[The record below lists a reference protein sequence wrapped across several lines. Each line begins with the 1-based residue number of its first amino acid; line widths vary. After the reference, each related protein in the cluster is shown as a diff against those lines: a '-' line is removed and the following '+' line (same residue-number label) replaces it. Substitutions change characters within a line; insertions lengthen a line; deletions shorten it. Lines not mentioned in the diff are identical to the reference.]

1 MVTRVQPQ
9 AGNCCQEPSAS
20 VFISIPSHSHP
31 RSSPD
36 VLAVPA
42 SGLGS
47 PSGSHIAMSASIPQ
61 NAGRQRFQLI
71 EGSKM
76 SQSQGPGGVQ
86 VSNLGTAYSVPASS
100 GAKGWEQLVLFWSPW
115 EQEGQQV

>member
-1 MVTRVQPQ
+1 
-9 AGNCCQEPSAS
+9 
-20 VFISIPSHSHP
+20 
-31 RSSPD
+31 
-36 VLAVPA
+36 
-42 SGLGS
+42 
-47 PSGSHIAMSASIPQ
+47 
-61 NAGRQRFQLI
+61 
-71 EGSKM
+71 M